1 MTRKIGAWIE
11 KECGMT
17 PLAHSDQGSGGHD
30 LAQHLRCTAKGAAT
44 FASAFGAA
52 AWGELTGRWHDL
64 GKFSPDFQDYLSRA
78 GDDAAHAAESAPSV
92 RVDHSTAGAIHARD
106 KLRAAGQLL
115 AYAIAG
121 HHAGLPDWESI
132 ELGRGGLK
140 QRLRNRSLLDA
151 VLQTHPPDELL
162 APIQLPGLDRDID
175 LSLFVR
181 MVFSALIDA
190 DRLDTEAFMDPDQS
204 LARKRPQPPAVLV
217 EQLDRY
223 LQALMEAAPATPVNQ
238 RRRDL
243 LTNCVSAASQ
253 PSGLFSLTAPTGL
266 GKTLSGLAFA
276 LHHAVAHDKSRVIY
290 VAPYTSIIEQTADA
304 FRAAL
309 GTTAVLEHH
318 SNLDPANEAAA
329 TRWHRLAAENW
340 DASVIVTTAVQFF
353 ESLFT
358 AHPGRSR
365 KLHRIANAVVF
376 LDEAQML
383 PPDFLLPILRY
394 LEELMRR
401 YGTSVVLATAT
412 QPALDPRPTARP
424 SFPGLLGPGG
434 RREIVADPAALHA
447 AMRRVRVTLPP
458 SLDVPITW
466 ETLAV
471 ELDACPSVLCIVDK
485 RQDARELH
493 ALMPAGTRH
502 LSGLMCGAHR
512 AEVLRDIRTRL
523 ARGDALRVIST
534 QIVEAGVDL
543 DFPAVFRALA
553 GLDSLAQAAG
563 RCNREGRLAHGDL
576 CVFIPPKPPP
586 PGHLRQAADVARLL
600 LRQNPADPF
609 TPEMF
614 RMFFEQLYW
623 LKGDHLDAE
632 QIGRLLPKQPSDGG
646 FAFRAAG
653 DKFRLI
659 PDDQASILV
668 PYGAD
673 GEALIAAFHSS
684 RNTDMPRRELYRRA
698 QRLTVGLPRRVIPGL
713 ETQGILARLD
723 VDLLAAAPW
732 AYHPDYGLD
741 ITALLP
747 PDTLVV

>member
-1 MTRKIGAWIE
+1 MPAPFAIAHTSPNGNAPHPLLDHLVEVE
-11 KECGMT
+11 K
-17 PLAHSDQGSGGHD
+17 LS
-30 LAQHLRCTAKGAAT
+30 
-44 FASAFGAA
+44 ASFAA
-52 AWGELTGRWHDL
+52 AWDGSEWAALTGRWHDL
-64 GKFSPDFQDYLSRA
+64 GKFAPAFQDYLRKA
-78 GDDAAHAAESAPSV
+78 GDDAAHAADNAPNM
-92 RVDHSTAGAIHARD
+92 RVDHSTAGAIHAMDR
-106 KLRAAGQLL
+106 LRGGGQLL

-121 HHAGLPDWESI
+121 HHAGLPDWESV
-132 ELGRGGLK
+132 EAGRGGLK
-140 QRLRNRSLLDA
+140 QRLRNRPLLDA
-151 VLQTHPPDELL
+151 VLQTHPPDSLL
-162 APIQLPGLDRDID
+162 APIQLPRPDRDID

-181 MVFSALIDA
+181 MVFSVLIDA
-190 DRLDTEAFMDPDQS
+190 DRLDTEAFTDPEQS
-204 LARKRPQPPAVLV
+204 RARAKPLPLAGLIGKFDL
-217 EQLDRY
+217 Y
-223 LQALMEAAPATPVNQ
+223 LQVLMDAAPATPVNQ

-243 LTNCVSAASQ
+243 LADCLNAA
-253 PSGLFSLTAPTGL
+253 PRAPGLFSLTAPTGL

-276 LHHAVAHDKSRVIY
+276 LHHAIAHGKPRVIY

-309 GTTAVLEHH
+309 GATAVLEHH

-329 TRWHRLAAENW
+329 TRSHRLAAENW

-376 LDEAQML
+376 LDEAQLL

-412 QPALDPRPTARP
+412 QPALDPRPTTRP

-434 RREIVADPAALHA
+434 RREIVADPTALHA
-447 AMRRVRVTLPP
+447 AMRRVRVTLPA

-466 ETLAV
+466 ETLAGAL
-471 ELDACPSVLCIVDK
+471 EARPAVLCIVDK

-512 AEVLRDIRTRL
+512 AEALRDIRSRL
-523 ARGDALRVIST
+523 ARGEALRVIST
-534 QIVEAGVDL
+534 QLVEAGVDL

-609 TPEMF
+609 APEMF

-646 FAFRAAG
+646 FSFRTAG

-659 PDDQASILV
+659 PDDEASILV

-684 RNTDMPRRELYRRA
+684 RNTDMPRRALYRRA

-713 ETQGILARLD
+713 ETRGILARLD
-723 VDLLAAAPW
+723 VDLWAAAPW
-732 AYHPDYGLD
+732 VYHPDYGLD
-741 ITALLP
+741 VTTQLS

>member
-1 MTRKIGAWIE
+1 
-11 KECGMT
+11 
-17 PLAHSDQGSGGHD
+17 
-30 LAQHLRCTAKGAAT
+30 
-44 FASAFGAA
+44 
-52 AWGELTGRWHDL
+52 
-64 GKFSPDFQDYLSRA
+64 
-78 GDDAAHAAESAPSV
+78 
-92 RVDHSTAGAIHARD
+92 
-106 KLRAAGQLL
+106 
-115 AYAIAG
+115 
-121 HHAGLPDWESI
+121 
-132 ELGRGGLK
+132 
-140 QRLRNRSLLDA
+140 
-151 VLQTHPPDELL
+151 
-162 APIQLPGLDRDID
+162 
-175 LSLFVR
+175 
-181 MVFSALIDA
+181 
-190 DRLDTEAFMDPDQS
+190 
-204 LARKRPQPPAVLV
+204 
-217 EQLDRY
+217 
-223 LQALMEAAPATPVNQ
+223 
-238 RRRDL
+238 
-243 LTNCVSAASQ
+243 
-253 PSGLFSLTAPTGL
+253 
-266 GKTLSGLAFA
+266 
-276 LHHAVAHDKSRVIY
+276 
-290 VAPYTSIIEQTADA
+290 
-304 FRAAL
+304 
-309 GTTAVLEHH
+309 
-318 SNLDPANEAAA
+318 
-329 TRWHRLAAENW
+329 
-340 DASVIVTTAVQFF
+340 
-353 ESLFT
+353 
-358 AHPGRSR
+358 
-365 KLHRIANAVVF
+365 
-376 LDEAQML
+376 
-383 PPDFLLPILRY
+383 
-394 LEELMRR
+394 
-401 YGTSVVLATAT
+401 
-412 QPALDPRPTARP
+412 
-424 SFPGLLGPGG
+424 
-434 RREIVADPAALHA
+434 
-447 AMRRVRVTLPP
+447 
-458 SLDVPITW
+458 
-466 ETLAV
+466 
-471 ELDACPSVLCIVDK
+471 
-485 RQDARELH
+485 
-493 ALMPAGTRH
+493 
-502 LSGLMCGAHR
+502 MCGAHR

-747 PDTLVV
+747 PDIAANRGTDRRPRAAAQPGRDGPGPPPATGQPAAA